1 MSKVNVKPVL
11 LNGEQIQALKTIQ
24 ERERQKLGMGIA
36 PSIHAVARK
45 VFDAGLPV
53 HDPAITLIE
62 GAFEA
67 TMTLRADYI

>member
-24 ERERQKLGMGIA
+24 ERERQKSGMGIA

-45 VFDAGLPV
+45 VFDAGLSKM
-53 HDPAITLIE
+53 
-62 GAFEA
+62 EA
-67 TMTLRADYI
+67 ASELLNQDRETQYRAGRLCR

>member
-24 ERERQKLGMGIA
+24 ERERQKSGMGIA

-45 VFDAGLPV
+45 IFDAGLSKWRQGNELLNQNWETQ
-53 HDPAITLIE
+53 H
-62 GAFEA
+62 
-67 TMTLRADYI
+67 RADGLCR